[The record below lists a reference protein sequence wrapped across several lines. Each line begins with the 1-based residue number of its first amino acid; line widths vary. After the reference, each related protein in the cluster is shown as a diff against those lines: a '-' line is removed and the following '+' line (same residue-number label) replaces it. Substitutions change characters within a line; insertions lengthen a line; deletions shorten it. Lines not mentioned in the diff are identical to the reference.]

1 MKTNM
6 TAAIIVFAI
15 LIIAVLLL
23 GFAAARWRSG
33 DLNRLDEWGLGGR
46 RFGLLISWFL
56 IGGDIYTAYT
66 FIAVPA
72 LMFGAGALAFFAV
85 PYTIVAYPILY
96 VVFPKLW
103 RVTQKYGFVTGPE
116 FVRGRYGNRWLA
128 LAVGVTGIVA
138 TMPYIALQLVGMQ
151 TVIGGLGLTGSG
163 FTAHLPL
170 LIAFLVLAAF
180 TYTSGLRAPAMIAIV
195 KDSLIYL
202 TIIVAIIVIPT
213 ELGGFGAIFAKVGPV
228 KTLLPQPP
236 AHSTGL
242 YSGYATLALG
252 SAMALFL
259 YPHSTTGVLSASS
272 DQVVRRNAFILPAYS
287 FMLGL
292 IALLGAMA
300 VAAGVKAMP
309 EFAAGFKQYGP
320 NFSIPALLIHSLPGW
335 FVGVAFAA
343 IAIGALVPAAIMA
356 IASANIFTR
365 DIWREFVN
373 ARMLPETEAQ
383 VAKLFSI
390 VMILGAL
397 LFIIGLPLK
406 YAIQLQLLGGMW
418 MIQIFPSIVF
428 SLFTRFFNGWALLL
442 GWLAGVTL
450 ATYDAAQNHFAGAIY
465 PYHVFGVTFP
475 CYIALATFVLNVVVA
490 VVFSLILNAV
500 APDRIHDATVAEDYA

>member
-1 MKTNM
+1 M
-6 TAAIIVFAI
+6 TAAIAIFAI
-15 LIIAVLLL
+15 LIVLVLGL
-23 GFAAARWRSG
+23 GFVAARWKSG
-33 DLNRLDEWGLGGR
+33 DLHQLDEWGLGGR

-72 LMFGAGALAFFAV
+72 LMFGAGAIAFFAV

-96 VVFPKLW
+96 MVFPKLW
-103 RVTQKYGFVTGPE
+103 RVSQKYGFITGPE

-128 LAVGVTGIVA
+128 LAVGLTGIIA

-170 LIAFLVLAAF
+170 LISFLVLAAF
-180 TYTSGLRAPAMIAIV
+180 TYTSGLRAPAMIAVV
-195 KDSLIYL
+195 KDLLIYL
-202 TIIVAIIVIPT
+202 TIIVAIIVIPR
-213 ELGGFGAIFAKVGPV
+213 ELGGFGAIFSKVAAAKVI
-228 KTLLPQPP
+228 LPHPP
-236 AHSTGL
+236 AGSSGV
-242 YSGYATLALG
+242 YSGYATVALG

-259 YPHSTTGVLSASS
+259 YPHATTGILSSSS
-272 DQVVRRNAFILPAYS
+272 DQVVRRNAVILPAYS
-287 FMLGL
+287 LMLGL

-300 VAAGVKAMP
+300 VAAGVAAMP

-320 NFSIPALLIHSLPGW
+320 SFSVPALLIHSLPGW

-365 DIWREFVN
+365 DIWRQFIN
-373 ARMLPETEAQ
+373 PRMRASTESQ
-383 VAKLFSI
+383 IAKLFSI

-418 MIQIFPSIVF
+418 MIQIFPAIVF
-428 SLFTRFFNGWALLL
+428 SLFTRFFNGWALLI
-442 GWLAGVTL
+442 GWLAGVVV
-450 ATYDAAQNHFAGAIY
+450 ATWDAADNAFKSAIF
-465 PYHVFGVTFP
+465 PYHAFGVTFP
-475 CYIALATFVLNVVVA
+475 CYIALATFILNVVVS
-490 VVFSLILNAV
+490 VGLSLLFNAF
-500 APDRIHDATVAEDYA
+500 APDRIEDITVAEDYA